1 MPECRRP
8 SAEDQKMGPS
18 REIQAPEGSIFQ
30 SHVCGTRFRSMVWYF
45 ARYVMFLDQSP
56 PFYLGSS
63 LHVLGCRLI
72 PTIFW
77 PTGFEGLEFGQSM
90 ASETEHFP
98 PAIDFRLTA
107 EPWSGA
113 FRLIKTQGPYKP
125 SLTNTPDTISI
136 SIYKI

>member
-63 LHVLGCRLI
+63 LHVLECRLI

-77 PTGFEGLEFGQSM
+77 PTGFEGLKF
-90 ASETEHFP
+90 
-98 PAIDFRLTA
+98 
-107 EPWSGA
+107 
-113 FRLIKTQGPYKP
+113 
-125 SLTNTPDTISI
+125 
-136 SIYKI
+136 